1 MVARCFGR
9 VTPANKRNMSRSKR
23 WVFGTLFG
31 LILVAVSLVGIEFL
45 SSFYVPAWPARAMNP
60 REPAAERPLAT
71 PFKKQPWLA
80 DPDNS
85 WGMRDSERTLS
96 KPAGAYRAVFVGDS
110 FVDSRFTPLSL
121 PAAVQQRMAA
131 SQKVEAV
138 NLGVGAT
145 DPRSYYYRI
154 RDVAVDLQPD
164 AVLLFI
170 YAGNDFMS
178 PNEGYSIWPH
188 WVDES
193 PGGALLGMVMPRTNW
208 LVVNRLD
215 LAAFFRSRSTAP
227 ANDED
232 MLYAAVT
239 SPPEERLKR
248 IVSYVKTYHRP
259 DMSEAQL
266 TEILSRGGNRF
277 LDIALPQKE
286 GEQEYLLD
294 WMFGTLL
301 SWEARDFEV
310 AKSRADVMRVMGNA
324 QVDATFS
331 WIEATD
337 RVLRRQNVP
346 LVVFL
351 VPTGSVDPEYVD
363 FWKPWP
369 RAYSWNYVCDE
380 WAAQLAGALGKAG
393 VRYVDLRP
401 TLEGIPGTYRKMDGH
416 WSQKGEALV
425 ADRVKA
431 EIDSLVGN
439 HAIAKVK

>member
-1 MVARCFGR
+1 MGR
-9 VTPANKRNMSRSKR
+9 GKR

-31 LILVAVSLVGIEFL
+31 LILVAVSMVGIEFL

-60 REPAAERPLAT
+60 REPARERPLPA
-71 PFKKQPWLA
+71 PFKNQPWLA

-85 WGMRDSERTLS
+85 WGMRDSERTIA

-121 PAAVQQRMAA
+121 PAAVQQRVAA

-154 RDVAVDLQPD
+154 RDVAVELQPD

-170 YAGNDFMS
+170 YAGNDFM
-178 PNEGYSIWPH
+178 PAGEGYSIWPH

-227 ANDED
+227 ANDEA
-232 MLYAAVT
+232 MLFAAVT
-239 SPPEERLKR
+239 SPPEERVKR

-259 DMSEAQL
+259 DLSEERL
-266 TEILSRGGNRF
+266 TEIFSRGNNRF
-277 LDIALPQKE
+277 IDIALPQKE

-310 AKSRADVMRVMGNA
+310 TKSRADVMRLMGRA
-324 QVDATFS
+324 QVDATLS

-337 RVLRRQNVP
+337 RLLRQRNVP

-351 VPTGSVDPEYVD
+351 VPMGSVDPQYVD

-380 WAAQLAGALGKAG
+380 WEAQLASDLGKAG
-393 VRYVDLRP
+393 IRYVDLRT

-416 WSQKGEALV
+416 WSQKGEGLV

-431 EIDSLVGN
+431 ELDALIGN

>member
-1 MVARCFGR
+1 
-9 VTPANKRNMSRSKR
+9 MSRRKR

-31 LILVAVSLVGIEFL
+31 AILVAVTLVAIEVL
-45 SSFYVPAWPARAMNP
+45 ASFYVPAWPARAMNP
-60 REPAAERPLAT
+60 REPALVRPLAT
-71 PFKKQPWLA
+71 PFKHQPWLA

-85 WGMRDSERTLS
+85 WGMRDSERTIE
-96 KPAGAYRAVFVGDS
+96 KPPGAWRAIFVGDS

-121 PAAVQQRMAA
+121 PAAVQQRMPP
-131 SQKVEAV
+131 SQKIEAV
-138 NLGVGAT
+138 NLGVPAT

-154 RDVAVDLQPD
+154 RDVAVKLQPD

-178 PNEGYSIWPH
+178 PGNGYSVWPH

-215 LAAFFRSRSTAP
+215 LAAFFQSRIKAP
-227 ANDED
+227 PRDDD
-232 MLYAAVT
+232 MLYAAIV
-239 SPPEERLKR
+239 SPPEQRQKR
-248 IVSYVKTYHRP
+248 IVSYVKSYVYP
-259 DMSEAQL
+259 DLPEEQIK
-266 TEILSRGGNRF
+266 EILSRGDNRF

-310 AKSRADVMRVMGNA
+310 ASSRE
-324 QVDATFS
+324 DAARKAGGGYVEATLS

-337 RVLRRQNVP
+337 RVLRKRGVP
-346 LVVFL
+346 LSVFL
-351 VPTGSVDPEYVD
+351 VPMGSVDPEYVE

-369 RAYSWNYVCDE
+369 RVYSWNYICDE
-380 WAAQLAGALGKAG
+380 WHSRLASALGKAG
-393 VRYVDLRP
+393 IRHVDLRP
-401 TLEGIPGTYRKMDGH
+401 VLEGIPGTYRKMDGH

-431 EIDSLVGN
+431 ELDALRGGRPV
-439 HAIAKVK
+439 AKAP